1 MQQVRQQL
9 HVALRA
15 QDVVAGFRVARFG
28 EVRERADADAL
39 RQVVLGHAVRDFG
52 FERGVLVLQPVA
64 CHLRF
69 ELRVHA
75 REYDGR
81 HDRLGDVVGGTEL
94 EAAFLVAGVGQCGE
108 EDDGDVARGRRILD
122 ACQH

>member
-52 FERGVLVLQPVA
+52 FERGVLVLRV
-64 CHLRF
+64 LLVDDVEDFKKIEDF
-69 ELRVHA
+69 ERVLFQSSIPS
-75 REYDGR
+75 EF
-81 HDRLGDVVGGTEL
+81 V
-94 EAAFLVAGVGQCGE
+94 EAFEGQ
-108 EDDGDVARGRRILD
+108 
-122 ACQH
+122 QQQ